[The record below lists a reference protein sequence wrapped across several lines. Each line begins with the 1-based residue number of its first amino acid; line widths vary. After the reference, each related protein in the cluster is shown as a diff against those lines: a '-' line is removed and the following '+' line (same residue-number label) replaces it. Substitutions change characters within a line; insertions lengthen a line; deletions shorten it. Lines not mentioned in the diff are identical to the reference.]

1 MNESTNEFLKHA
13 KQSNFKLSNE
23 DTTHLQQAKI
33 NMSGISTFYCMPKLH
48 KNKTP
53 APLRP
58 VISTVNTKLHYL
70 GKRSTKILKRATTQV
85 STCIKDSDDL
95 IKHLK
100 SLGKIEKNEHLFNTD
115 TVAMC
120 PNIDT
125 EEGLAALKI
134 SHQTNL
140 VK

>member
-1 MNESTNEFLKHA
+1 
-13 KQSNFKLSNE
+13 
-23 DTTHLQQAKI
+23 
-33 NMSGISTFYCMPKLH
+33 MSEISTFYCLPKLH

-58 VISTVNTKLHYL
+58 VISTVNTNMYYL
-70 GKRSTKILKRATTQV
+70 GKRSTKILKRAAIQV
-85 STCIKDSDDL
+85 SACIKDSEDL

-120 PNIDT
+120 PTIDT
-125 EEGLAALKI
+125 EEGLAALTI

-140 VK
+140 IK